1 MGKVLTLLFM
11 ILLALA
17 SVTGY
22 LFLDEKIIAGEGQI
36 AEGQRRLEKEKPAL
50 EEGKAKLE
58 AGKQELSEGKK
69 DYRQAEENLFMV
81 LADKLLKGGK
91 GFEDARE
98 RVAEGE
104 KLIAKGEDKVD
115 VGESRLDAGELELR
129 QGKEKLDLAKG
140 ARFACALGAA
150 FFATL
155 SIVFGFCWRRSL
167 ARIFMHTDTPA

>member
-17 SVTGY
+17 SVAGY
-22 LFLDEKIIAGEGQI
+22 LLLTEKIIAGERQI
-36 AEGQRRLEKEKPAL
+36 AEGQRRLEKAKPAL
-50 EEGKAKLE
+50 EKGKAKLE
-58 AGKQELSEGKK
+58 AGKRELSQGKK
-69 DYRQAEENLFMV
+69 DYQEAEESLFLV
-81 LADKLLKGGK
+81 LADKLLKSGK

-98 RVAEGE
+98 RVAKGE
-104 KLIAKGEDKVD
+104 KQTAKGEDKVN

-140 ARFACALGAA
+140 ARVACALGAA

-167 ARIFMHTDTPA
+167 ARIFMHTDT